1 MLLTVCLLGDH
12 SGSYCHRYTTSQ
24 ASALVSPLPA
34 DQFCASS
41 GRWESYIMPVA
52 GMLRTDYTVRPGATP
67 LLRERPIPALSLF
80 EIAESSG
87 IALRLCQRLPMMEQH
102 CMAAVYH
109 QYWVSLSIKLD
120 KLAVQIIHHQLSRML
135 EQSCRISSSCMST
148 AALSHY
154 SRLCCPG
161 VGFLQSA
168 CEFVLQAVYLARP
181 PNNTVHNIQILGLED
196 QVPCL
201 H

>member
-1 MLLTVCLLGDH
+1 MSLTVCLLGDH
-12 SGSYCHRYTTSQ
+12 IGSWYHHFKTSE
-24 ASALVSPLPA
+24 ASALEPYLPA

-41 GRWESYIMPVA
+41 GRWRSYIIPVA

-80 EIAESSG
+80 EIAESSA
-87 IALRLCQRLPMMEQH
+87 IALWLCQRLPIMEQH
-102 CMAAVYH
+102 CVAAVY
-109 QYWVSLSIKLD
+109 QYWWSLSIKLD
-120 KLAVQIIHHQLSRML
+120 KLAVQIVHHQLSQML
-135 EQSCRISSSCMST
+135 EQSCKISSSCMST
-148 AALSHY
+148 AASSHY

-168 CEFVLQAVYLARP
+168 CEFVLQAVYLTRP
-181 PNNTVHNIQILGLED
+181 PNKTVHNNQILGLEE